1 MWEQQR
7 AFALTFRPAP
17 RAAPWCGHCKRLEP
31 ALDFL
36 DKELV
41 HNARLPDPCCR
52 IRWPA
57 PFNACRHAQVAK
69 GNAHVLAKV
78 DAVAESKL
86 ASHWGVSGY
95 PTLMLFR
102 DGEFFE
108 TYSGARATP
117 PIKTF
122 LEGHISGEAMTKRCG
137 SRATPRAC
145 VSGNSDRT
153 VCCCLGVQLKSEI
166 EGELTSPTPHAQLKA
181 PTLPHSPIMHSRSSC
196 AKRRCRVQQN

>member
-1 MWEQQR
+1 MWEPQR
-7 AFALTFRPAP
+7 AFALSFGRRPVQRRGAATASAWSP
-17 RAAPWCGHCKRLEP
+17 RWSFSTKNWCTT
-31 ALDFL
+31 
-36 DKELV
+36 LV
-41 HNARLPDPCCR
+41 YQTLAVAFAGLHRPTP
-52 IRWPA
+52 
-57 PFNACRHAQVAK
+57 CRHAQVAK

-122 LEGHISGEAMTKRCG
+122 LEGHIS
-137 SRATPRAC
+137 
-145 VSGNSDRT
+145 
-153 VCCCLGVQLKSEI
+153 
-166 EGELTSPTPHAQLKA
+166 
-181 PTLPHSPIMHSRSSC
+181 
-196 AKRRCRVQQN
+196 